1 MKDHR
6 RLYLARHAAP
16 EAAAA
21 PKLKRDYRSILS
33 IPAFDE
39 PEDFLAR
46 TLPPDARDVLVILV
60 ANVPDDLAP
69 SAPAVGRTK
78 KLRRLA
84 GRFDAARNIDVIVI
98 DRTETPIP
106 ARFGVGL
113 ARRIGADVALRH
125 IDEGRVANPIIF
137 CTDADAAL
145 PAGYFDAPRAAD
157 AAAWVHPFT
166 HVSEDPALRRAALGY
181 ELSLRYY
188 VNRLAHAGS
197 PYAFHTVGSCL
208 AIDATAYA
216 MVRGFPKRNAAE
228 DFYMLNKLAKVGR
241 IRRLSKPVIEIA
253 ARVSGRVPFGTG
265 PALAAAP
272 DDVRSRMDYAPETFD
287 LIKALHE
294 VAVCG
299 ASERWPEPLVELL
312 NAVGY
317 ERFRSSRRAASH
329 RDPRAFLTWFDAFRT
344 MKFVHAAR
352 RRFPDAPLV
361 DSLRSLY
368 PDVDGPGVDGPTA
381 WNDALRTDEARLAE
395 SAAGID
401 AVLASRPPAT
411 DC

>member
-1 MKDHR
+1 M
-6 RLYLARHAAP
+6 
-16 EAAAA
+16 
-21 PKLKRDYRSILS
+21 
-33 IPAFDE
+33 
-39 PEDFLAR
+39 
-46 TLPPDARDVLVILV
+46 LVILV
-60 ANVPDDLAP
+60 ANVPNDLAP
-69 SAPAVGRTK
+69 SDPAVGRTK

-125 IDEGRVANPIIF
+125 IDEGRVAKPIIF

-145 PAGYFDAPRAAD
+145 PAGYLDAPRAAD
-157 AAAWVHPFT
+157 AAAWVYPFT
-166 HVSEDPALRRAALGY
+166 HVSEDPVLRRAALGY

-228 DFYMLNKLAKVGR
+228 DFYMLNKLAKVGA
-241 IRRLSKPVIEIA
+241 IRRLAEPVIQIE
-253 ARVSGRVPFGTG
+253 ARVSDRVPFGTG

-272 DDVRSRMDYAPETFD
+272 DDMRSRMDYAPETFD
-287 LIKALHE
+287 LLRTLHE
-294 VAVCG
+294 VAVRG
-299 ASERWPEPLVELL
+299 PRETWPEPVSEVL

-317 ERFRSSRRAASH
+317 ERFQSSRRATSH
-329 RDPRAFLTWFDAFRT
+329 RNPRAFLIWFDAFRT

-352 RRFPDAPLV
+352 KRFADAPLA

-368 PDVDGPGVDGPTA
+368 PGVDRPDVDAPTA
-381 WNDALRTDEARLAE
+381 WNDALRADEARLAE
-395 SAAGID
+395 SAGGID
-401 AVLASRPPAT
+401 AVLASRPPAS